1 MYKSNQWPREELLP
15 GWKEETQRIQHKLV
29 EIAMKLIEAFA
40 LAMGEEANCL
50 QRWYQG
56 DNSQCSLIRFLRY
69 PPTPTD
75 DRHTGCGAHS
85 DYGLLTLLL
94 QDDIGG
100 LQVLQKD
107 NWIDAT
113 PIPGTF
119 VVNIGDWLEFISC
132 GNYKATKHRVRNN
145 SADKD
150 RHVTVFFFEPDVRMP
165 YRAAKK
171 FEDQAGTQ
179 VRPKNFGE
187 HLRERLNTTYT
198 M

>member
-1 MYKSNQWPREELLP
+1 MDICVEDPHPMYKSNQWPREELLP

-94 QDDIGG
+94 Q
-100 LQVLQKD
+100 
-107 NWIDAT
+107 
-113 PIPGTF
+113 
-119 VVNIGDWLEFISC
+119 VNTQ
-132 GNYKATKHRVRNN
+132 GNAN
-145 SADKD
+145 
-150 RHVTVFFFEPDVRMP
+150 RM
-165 YRAAKK
+165 RK
-171 FEDQAGTQ
+171 
-179 VRPKNFGE
+179 RPKGARKELKFTSRMILADCKSFKRITG
-187 HLRERLNTTYT
+187 
-198 M
+198 